1 MKLNHLLT
9 EKDSISLVN
18 SKVIMHFQCTVN
30 IRMEVGIIVNYY
42 NLDPGPGTYVAPSEF
57 GIYESKYASISHNVS
72 QNDINRSKS
81 SI

>member
-1 MKLNHLLT
+1 
-9 EKDSISLVN
+9 
-18 SKVIMHFQCTVN
+18 
-30 IRMEVGIIVNYY
+30 MEVEIIVSFFYI
-42 NLDPGPGTYVAPSEF
+42 DPGPGTYVAPSEF